1 MIAEVI
7 ADDGD
12 ELTIQV
18 KVKITGSLLEIEHTI
33 LDACNEVGQ
42 LATSHA
48 IKKFDT
54 DGSPIQIAG
63 TKLTAKAATPKQYET
78 PYGCVE
84 VSRYVYQ
91 SSQGGCTY
99 CPLEQDARII
109 GSATPRF
116 AQQVSHKYA
125 NLNAPAVCLDL
136 EANHHRKI
144 AHSYVQA
151 VADLV
156 GTIASAKEELWSYT
170 TPLLDEAIT
179 SVVISLDGAYVLMRE
194 DGYREAMVGAISLYD
209 AKGDRQHSIYIGEA
223 PEYGKATFT
232 ERLER
237 EIAQVKKQYPASL
250 YLGIADGAKN
260 NWPFLEKHTGR
271 QLLDFFHATEYL
283 ADIAHAAFPGKT
295 DKPKREAWLHERCRQ
310 LKHDVG
316 AVDAIITEM
325 EELANR
331 KKLTKSTQ
339 ENLAAAQTY
348 FANNRQRMNYAE
360 HVQHDLPIGSGVTEA
375 ACKTLVKQ
383 RLCCSGMRWKPQGA
397 KVILS
402 LRALIQSK
410 GRWQQ
415 FWDKIDQ
422 FGAQVCS

>member
-1 MIAEVI
+1 MAEVI
-7 ADDGD
+7 AHDGD

-18 KVKITGSLLEIEHTI
+18 KVKITGSLLEAEHII

-54 DGSPIQIAG
+54 EGSPIQIAG

-116 AQQVSHKYA
+116 AQHVSHKYA
-125 NLNAPAVCLDL
+125 NLNAPAICLDL

-156 GTIASAKEELWSYT
+156 GTIASAKEALWSYT

-179 SVVISLDGAYVLMRE
+179 SVVVSMDGAYVLMRE
-194 DGYREAMVGAISLYD
+194 DGYREARVGAISLYD

-237 EIAQVKKQYPASL
+237 EIAQVKKQYPAAL

-271 QLLDFFHATEYL
+271 QLPDFFHATEYL
-283 ADIAHAAFPGKT
+283 ADVAHTAFPGKT

-316 AVDAIITEM
+316 AVDAIIAEM
-325 EELANR
+325 EKLANR
-331 KKLTKSTQ
+331 KKLTKGTQ

-360 HVQHDLPIGSGVTEA
+360 HVQHNLPIGSGVTEA

-383 RLCCSGMRWKPQGA
+383 RLCCSGIRWKPQGA

-402 LRALIQSK
+402 LWALIQLK
-410 GRWQQ
+410 DRWQQ

>member
-7 ADDGD
+7 AHDGD

-18 KVKITGSLLEIEHTI
+18 KVKITGSLLEAEHTI

-54 DGSPIQIAG
+54 EGSPIQIAG

-78 PYGCVE
+78 PYGTVE

-91 SSQGGCTY
+91 TSQGGCTY

-125 NLNAPAVCLDL
+125 NLNAPAVCRDL

-144 AHSYVQA
+144 AHSYVQD

-170 TPLLDEAIT
+170 TPLLDEAIS
-179 SVVISLDGAYVLMRE
+179 SVVISRDGAYVLMRE

-237 EIAQVKKQYPASL
+237 EIADIKKQYPSAL

-260 NWPFLEKHTGR
+260 NWHFLEKHTDR

-283 ADIAHAAFPGKT
+283 ADVAHAVFPGKT
-295 DKPKREAWLHERCRQ
+295 DKPKREAWLHERCKQ
-310 LKHDVG
+310 LKYEEG
-316 AVDAIITEM
+316 AIDAIITEM
-325 EELANR
+325 EKLAQR

-339 ENLAAAQTY
+339 ENLVAAQTY
-348 FANNRQRMNYAE
+348 FANNRHRMSYAE
-360 HVQHDLPIGSGVTEA
+360 HVAHDLPIGSGVTEA

-383 RLCCSGMRWKPQGA
+383 RLGCSGMRWKPQGV

-415 FWDKIDQ
+415 FWDKINQ